1 MASRNAE
8 KRRRREARI
17 AQERAAEPA
26 AARRQRLKLGGVGIF
41 FVGVA
46 IAIGASLALG
56 GSEDEGDVGSQAA
69 SQAPATVATKG
80 LAKPLAANRAQASQL
95 IDGSTEALEAKL
107 AELRGH
113 PVVVNQWGS
122 WCPPCRA
129 EFPFFGESAD
139 AHAAEVAF
147 VGVDIQDDRGA
158 AEEFLEDFPVPYPS
172 IYDPDAD
179 AVFSIGWTQVSPT
192 TWFIDEEGEI
202 VHQRPGAYAN
212 RDQLEEDLSGFL
224 LEG

>member
-1 MASRNAE
+1 M
-8 KRRRREARI
+8 
-17 AQERAAEPA
+17 
-26 AARRQRLKLGGVGIF
+26 
-41 FVGVA
+41 A
-46 IAIGASLALG
+46 IADSPRHVLSALLLPIAALALAAC
-56 GSEDEGDVGSQAA
+56 GSDSNESEAGSQAA
-69 SQAPATVATKG
+69 SQAPAMVATKG
-80 LAKPLAANRAQASQL
+80 IPKPLAENRAQANRL

-129 EFPFFGESAD
+129 EFPFFAESAA

-147 VGVDIQDDRGA
+147 LGVDIQDDRGD
-158 AEEFLEDFPVPYPS
+158 AEQFLEEFPVPYPS
-172 IYDPDAD
+172 IYDRDAD
-179 AVFSIGWTQVSPT
+179 AVASIGWTQVSPT
-192 TWFIDEEGEI
+192 TWFIDQEGEI

-212 RDQLEEDLSGFL
+212 RDQLEEDIRGFL